1 MLYLFSFD
9 GAGILILLIA
19 INVISM
25 RIQIAEIIIIFL
37 IVNYYIEFFT
47 IYSKQINRQEIE

>member
-1 MLYLFSFD
+1 MLYLFNFE
-9 GAGILILLIA
+9 GAGILMLLIA

>member
-19 INVISM
+19 IKVISM